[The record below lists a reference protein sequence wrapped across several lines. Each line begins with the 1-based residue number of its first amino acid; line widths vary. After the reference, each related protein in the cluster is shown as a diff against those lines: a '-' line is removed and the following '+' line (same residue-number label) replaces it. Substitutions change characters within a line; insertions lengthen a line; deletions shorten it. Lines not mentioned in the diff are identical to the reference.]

1 MSKWL
6 PLTAIPLFLGSLCL
20 APCLPH
26 DVHLISVERRY
37 RAIAHPPDSRSLARE
52 SDLGLLEGNG
62 NHCDYFVGELRA
74 THLTRA
80 ELEKFYGAHTEIEV
94 LEQRVVPP
102 YVSSP
107 RDRLQLVA
115 ARASPAP
122 GELLY
127 IAFVFDQEAAGE
139 DIRCH

>member
-1 MSKWL
+1 M
-6 PLTAIPLFLGSLCL
+6 
-20 APCLPH
+20 
-26 DVHLISVERRY
+26 
-37 RAIAHPPDSRSLARE
+37 
-52 SDLGLLEGNG
+52 
-62 NHCDYFVGELRA
+62 GELRA
-74 THLTRA
+74 TRLTHA

-107 RDRLQLVA
+107 RDRLELAA